1 MSPAVPAGAMRVLF
15 TVSHSPGNW
24 SSMVP
29 LGWALRARG
38 HEVRVVCA
46 PAQSEAVARA
56 GLTPV
61 PVLEAERE
69 EVMLRAVNCVQAQR
83 GQWRFA
89 EPPPHPETGLPLES
103 ADSFDAMGWYQQ
115 NWPRLA
121 ELSLRGSDAA
131 VEFAR
136 WWRPQLVVH
145 DLMSV
150 EGPLIGKVLDVPAL
164 LHLWGPVGPH
174 DGEEVGGA
182 RPFLPVDFSQ
192 AFARHGLAP
201 LSPDTYEHMIDPC
214 PEALAAPVP
223 VRRHPVRHVPY
234 NGSGAMPPWRPEPRQ
249 GAARPRV
256 GVVWSTSA
264 TETFG
269 PVSFAVPKVVEAL
282 AELDVDVVLT
292 LTAGDR
298 RRVGELP
305 AHMTALENAPL
316 HLLLPECD
324 LVVHHGGAGCTMTGL
339 AAGIPQLIL
348 PNGWDQELMS
358 ERVAGAGAA
367 LALHNATADADDVRS
382 AVTRLLGDDGHRKA
396 AQRLRREM
404 EDQPDPVALVTA
416 LEELA
421 AGAPLV
427 AN

>member
-15 TVSHSPGNW
+15 VVSHSPGNW

-29 LGWALRARG
+29 LGWALRAFG

-46 PAQSEAVARA
+46 PAQSEPVSRT

-69 EVMLRAVNCVQAQR
+69 DVMLRAVNCVQAQR

-89 EPPPHPETGLPLES
+89 EPPPHPETGVPLAS
-103 ADSFDAMGWYQQ
+103 ADAFDAMGWYQQ

-121 ELSLRGSDAA
+121 ELSRRGSDAA

-164 LHLWGPVGPH
+164 LHLWGPVAPH
-174 DGEEVGGA
+174 DGAGQGGPN
-182 RPFLPVDFSQ
+182 PFLPIDFSQ
-192 AFARHGLAP
+192 AFARHGLAD
-201 LSPDTYEHMIDPC
+201 LSADTYEHMINPC
-214 PEALAAPVP
+214 PPAVSAPVP
-223 VRRHPVRHVPY
+223 VHHHPVRHVPY
-234 NGSGAMPPWRPEPRQ
+234 NGSGAMPPWRPEARD

-282 AELDVDVVLT
+282 AGLDVDVVLT
-292 LTAGDR
+292 LTPGDR
-298 RRVGELP
+298 QRVDELP
-305 AHMTALENAPL
+305 PHMLALENVPL

-324 LVVHHGGAGCTMTGL
+324 VIVHHGGAGCTMTAL
-339 AAGIPQLIL
+339 AAGTPQLIL

-367 LALHNATADADDVRS
+367 LAVHNATADAADVRS
-382 AVTRLLGDDGHRKA
+382 AVTRLLGDDGHRA
-396 AQRLRREM
+396 AAARLRREM
-404 EDQPDPVALVTA
+404 EDLPDPVALVAA